1 MNSDILY
8 NPYQSTAYYFP
19 QFPNYQQ
26 QFIQYMI
33 FQQQNVPMQ
42 FPQLKYDWRVQPTN
56 IQMNYQYDI
65 PEIKNTNQNNHITEV
80 ELGNSEKYQLGEED
94 SQTKQN
100 GHWTQQEHLQYLEF
114 VKSHE
119 SILKSKY
126 DKKSKKIFKLMSQFI
141 PTRTATQCRSH
152 HQKFNPLNKGK
163 KKLKKVFRQIPTVIL
178 PQNQS

>member
-1 MNSDILY
+1 
-8 NPYQSTAYYFP
+8 
-19 QFPNYQQ
+19 
-26 QFIQYMI
+26 
-33 FQQQNVPMQ
+33 MQ
-42 FPQLKYDWRVQPTN
+42 FPLLKYDWSGQPPN
-56 IQMNYQYDI
+56 NFVNYQQNI
-65 PEIKNTNQNNHITEV
+65 PDIKNTNYNNHITEV

-94 SQTKQN
+94 SQTRAN

-114 VKSHE
+114 VRNHE

-163 KKLKKVFRQIPTVIL
+163 KKLKQVFRQIPTVIL
-178 PQNQS
+178 PQS